1 MEDTNELSDEID
13 KALSRYF
20 QVINIEPALRTPHC
34 PSDKDLHLLCYEKDE
49 KGALRQQY
57 LHHIIFCNYCAT
69 NAETIIQNKLDK
81 KNLLS
86 KF

>member
-1 MEDTNELSDEID
+1 MGDTNELSYEID
-13 KALSRYF
+13 RALKRYY
-20 QVINIEPALRTPHC
+20 QAKNAEPAVRTPHC
-34 PSDKDLHLLCYEKDE
+34 PSDEDLRLLCYEKDE

-57 LHHIIFCNYCAT
+57 LDHVIFCKYCAT
-69 NAETIIQNKLDK
+69 NAKTIIQDKLDK